1 MANSPYTHQRPKVL
15 PPHVSLG
22 DLRAACGLTLDQVCT
37 RFTEATGRELTR
49 GALSGIENGHR
60 GASAD
65 VLAGLESAYGLR
77 AGSINTQYEPRTRA
91 A

>member
-1 MANSPYTHQRPKVL
+1 MANSPYLHQRPKQT
-15 PPHVSLG
+15 PPHIALA
-22 DLRAACGLTLDQVCT
+22 DLRAACGLTLDQVCG

-77 AGSINTQYEPRTRA
+77 RGSIDTQYEPRTRA

>member
-1 MANSPYTHQRPKVL
+1 MANPYLNQRAKQV
-15 PPHVSLG
+15 PPHIALA
-22 DLRAACGLTLDQVCT
+22 DLRAACGLTLDQVCA
-37 RFTEATGRELTR
+37 RFAEATGHEITR

-60 GASAD
+60 GASAE

-77 AGSINTQYEPRTRA
+77 AGALDTQYEPRARVA

>member
-1 MANSPYTHQRPKVL
+1 MANNYTDQRPKLV

-22 DLRAACGLTLDQVCT
+22 DLRMACGLTLDQVCE
-37 RFTEATGRELTR
+37 RFADATGKQLTR

-60 GASAD
+60 GASVDA
-65 VLAGLESAYGLR
+65 LAGLEAAYGLR
-77 AGSINTQYEPRTRA
+77 TGSISTTYEPRVRVA